1 MDKDLV
7 AIGGFVALFILMV
20 LRVPVGIAMG
30 IVGVG
35 GFGLLTSW
43 KAAFGLLSQ
52 SPFST
57 VTSFNLSVIPM
68 FILMGTFASAA
79 GMSRDLFAASRAWFG
94 HMRGGL
100 AIGTI
105 AACGGFAAISGSAVA
120 TAATM
125 TRVALPE
132 LRRAGYSP
140 RFSTG
145 VIAAGGTLGIMVP
158 PSVMFVLYS
167 IMTDVDLTKLFISG
181 ILPGIL
187 GMLMYMGTILVTGA
201 DDMPRGERHGW
212 RERFIALKGVLPA
225 LTLFLFVIGGMYG
238 GLFTV
243 TEAAGVGAVGALL
256 IGVAQGR
263 LGWQAILEC
272 LVAALRTTSAIFMIV
287 IGAYLFGYFLTI
299 SQTPQHIID
308 FLVGLPVGPYGV
320 LALVLAVYFV
330 LGALMDELAMI
341 LITVP
346 IVFPAMMKLGFD
358 PVWFGV
364 IIVMTCVLG
373 LICPPVG
380 MNVFVVNSLA
390 PDVKLG
396 TIYRGVM
403 PFIVCDLI
411 RLLLLCLFPGIALL
425 LPRLM

>member
-1 MDKDLV
+1 MDRDAV
-7 AIGGFVALFILMV
+7 AVGGFVLLFVLMV

-35 GFGLLTSW
+35 GFGLLTNW
-43 KAAFGLLSQ
+43 TAAFGLLAQ

-68 FILMGTFASAA
+68 FVLMGTFAAAA
-79 GMSRDLFAASRAWFG
+79 GISRDLFVASRTWFG
-94 HMRGGL
+94 HWRGGL
-100 AIGTI
+100 AIATI
-105 AACGGFAAISGSAVA
+105 AACGGFAAINGSSVA

-125 TRVALPE
+125 TQIALPE
-132 LRRAGYSP
+132 LRRAGYTA
-140 RFSTG
+140 RMSTG
-145 VIAAGGTLGIMVP
+145 VIAAGGTLGIMIP

-187 GMLMYMGTILVTGA
+187 GMAMYMVTVLVVGA
-201 DDMPRGERHGW
+201 RDLPQGERHGW
-212 RERFIALKGVLPA
+212 RERFLALRGVWPA
-225 LTLFLFVIGGMYG
+225 LALFLFVIGGMYG

-243 TEAAGVGAVGALL
+243 TEAAGVGAIGALL
-256 IGVAQGR
+256 IGFVQGR
-263 LGWQAILEC
+263 LRWAAIMEG
-272 LVAALRTTSAIFMIV
+272 LVSALRTTAAIFMIV

-299 SQTPQHIID
+299 SQTPQHIIA
-308 FLVGLPVGPYGV
+308 FLVGLPVGRYGV
-320 LALVLAVYFV
+320 LALVLAAYFV

-346 IVFPAMMKLGFD
+346 IVFPAMMQLGFD

-390 PDVKLG
+390 PDVKLA

-411 RLLLLCLFPGIALL
+411 RLALLCLFPGIALL

>member
-1 MDKDLV
+1 MDRDVV
-7 AIGGFVALFILMV
+7 AVGGFVLLFVLMA

-30 IVGVG
+30 IVGIG

-43 KAAFGLLSQ
+43 TAAFGLLAQ

-68 FILMGTFASAA
+68 FVLMGTFAAAA
-79 GMSRDLFAASRAWFG
+79 GISRDLFTASRAWFG
-94 HMRGGL
+94 HLRGGL
-100 AIGTI
+100 AIATI
-105 AACGGFAAISGSAVA
+105 AACGGFAAINGSSVA

-125 TRVALPE
+125 TQIALPE
-132 LRRAGYSP
+132 LRHAGYSA
-140 RFSTG
+140 RLSTG
-145 VIAAGGTLGIMVP
+145 VIAAGGTLGIMIP

-187 GMLMYMGTILVTGA
+187 GMVMYMVTVMLVGGK
-201 DDMPRGERHGW
+201 DMPVGERHGW
-212 RERFIALKGVLPA
+212 GERFAALKGVWAA
-225 LTLFLFVIGGMYG
+225 LVLFVFVIGGMYG

-243 TEAAGVGAVGALL
+243 TEAAGVGAIGALV
-256 IGVAQGR
+256 IGVIQGR
-263 LGWQAILEC
+263 LGWAAIVQC
-272 LVAALRTTSAIFMIV
+272 LVSALRTTSAIFMIV

-299 SQTPQHIID
+299 SQTPQHIIE

-320 LALVLAVYFV
+320 LALVLGAYFI

-346 IVFPAMMKLGFD
+346 IVFPAMMQLGFD

-390 PDVKLG
+390 PEVKLA

-411 RLLLLCLFPGIALL
+411 RLFLLCLFPGIALL

>member
-1 MDKDLV
+1 MDRDLI
-7 AIGGFVALFILMV
+7 AIGGFVVLFVLMA

-35 GFGLLTSW
+35 GFGLLTNW
-43 KAAFGLLSQ
+43 QAAFGLLAQ

-57 VTSFNLSVIPM
+57 VTSFNLSIIPM
-68 FILMGTFASAA
+68 FVLMGTFAAAA
-79 GMSRDLFAASRAWFG
+79 GMSRDLFEASRTWFG
-94 HMRGGL
+94 HKRGGL
-100 AIGTI
+100 AIATI

-132 LRRAGYSP
+132 LRRAGYSA
-140 RFSTG
+140 RLSTG

-158 PSVMFVLYS
+158 PSLIFVLYS
-167 IMTDVDLTKLFISG
+167 LMTDVDLTKLFIAG
-181 ILPGIL
+181 LLPGLL
-187 GMLMYMGTILVTGA
+187 GMLMYMGTIVLIGS
-201 DDMPRGERHGW
+201 DDMPQGERHSW
-212 RERFIALKGVLPA
+212 RERFVSLRGVWPA
-225 LTLFLFVIGGMYG
+225 LTLFVFVIGGIYG
-238 GLFTV
+238 GVFTV
-243 TEAAGVGAVGALL
+243 TEAAGVGAMGALL

-263 LGWQAILEC
+263 LGPAAIMDC
-272 LVAALRTTSAIFMIV
+272 LVGALRTTSAIFMVV
-287 IGAYLFGYFLTI
+287 IGAYLFGYFLTV

-308 FLVGLPVGPYGV
+308 FLVHLPVGPYGV
-320 LALVLAVYFV
+320 LVLVLAVYFV
-330 LGALMDELAMI
+330 LGALMDELAMV

-346 IVFPAMMKLGFD
+346 IVFPAMMQLGFD

-373 LICPPVG
+373 LVCPPVG
-380 MNVFVVNSLA
+380 MNVFVVNSLV
-390 PDVKLG
+390 PDIKLP

-425 LPRLM
+425 LPSLM